1 MQRRWPRIVS
11 LACAM
16 RAASRASLSES
27 ATHDSPW
34 KPPST
39 LPAGAPAA
47 LSTKIFSLPKPATRT
62 PRKRGFRAS
71 CCFRKVRDEF
81 ARIKCRSK
89 KLLQHGHFLHS
100 LQRRSAKIGRRRATS
115 CVRLAQLRVELRCA
129 RSPFPV
135 NTSLSGTLFFSVC
148 WCIRDVVHLDPR
160 VHATSNSQ
168 LT

>member
-16 RAASRASLSES
+16 RAASRARSPNRQP
-27 ATHDSPW
+27 HDSPW

-39 LPAGAPAA
+39 LPADAPAA
-47 LSTKIFSLPKPATRT
+47 LSTKIFSLPKPATRS
-62 PRKRGFRAS
+62 PRKRGFRAC
-71 CCFRKVRDEF
+71 CCFRKARDEF
-81 ARIKCRSK
+81 ARTKRRSK
-89 KLLQHGHFLHS
+89 KVLQHRHFLHS
-100 LQRRSAKIGRRRATS
+100 LQMRSAKIRSRRASS
-115 CVRLAQLRVELRCA
+115 CARLAQLRVELRCA
-129 RSPFPV
+129 RSPLPV